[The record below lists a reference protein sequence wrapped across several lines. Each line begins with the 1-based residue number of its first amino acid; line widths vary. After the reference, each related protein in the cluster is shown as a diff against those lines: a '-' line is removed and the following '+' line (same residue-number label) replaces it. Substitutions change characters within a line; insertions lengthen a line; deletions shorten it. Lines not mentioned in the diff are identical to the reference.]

1 MAQGGAGGDK
11 QHPPKVPIDGTVPVE
26 LMPTPL
32 TIAADVL
39 CAWIAQHPNANVG
52 GVALPRDGN
61 IIKVYWKGAPP
72 PELQTLAAAQP
83 MPVIFH
89 AAAYSA
95 ADLDPVARQL
105 MTDHGDTVSSTG
117 PSHDYSG
124 VSVTLRPTAPAAAT
138 MAKLNAES
146 PVPVIFWRFDDP
158 VDLTINT

>member
-1 MAQGGAGGDK
+1 M
-11 QHPPKVPIDGTVPVE
+11 PIDGAVPIE

-32 TIAADVL
+32 TIAADAL
-39 CAWIAQHPNANVG
+39 GAWIAQHPNADVG
-52 GVALPRDGN
+52 GVALQRDGN
-61 IIKVYWKGAPP
+61 SIKVYWKGTPP

-89 AAAYSA
+89 ATTYSA
-95 ADLDPVARQL
+95 AELDPIARQL

-124 VSVTLRPTAPAAAT
+124 ISVTLRSTAPAAAT

-146 PVPVIFWRFDDP
+146 PVPVIFWTFADP
-158 VDLTINT
+158 VDLTTNT